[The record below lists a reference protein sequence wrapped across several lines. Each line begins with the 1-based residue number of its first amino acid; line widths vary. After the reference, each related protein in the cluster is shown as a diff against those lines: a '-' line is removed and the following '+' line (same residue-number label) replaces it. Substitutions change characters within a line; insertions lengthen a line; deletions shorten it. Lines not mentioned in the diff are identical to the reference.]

1 MPLYQFDHDRIELVA
16 EGSLRIEKSNRK
28 VGLFQQTIVIVGRS
42 MRLFQI
48 GKKLVQIGLLKQR
61 CAPVYL
67 NPLSSTPARLD

>member
-1 MPLYQFDHDRIELVA
+1 
-16 EGSLRIEKSNRK
+16 
-28 VGLFQQTIVIVGRS
+28 